1 MGMFDNLKKKAT
13 KAVDDHGG
21 QIAKGIDK
29 AAAMADKKTKGKYHD
44 KIATGTAKAK
54 DGLDKLDHK
63 NDDIPDETP
72 GTGSAG
78 GPGTTTP
85 KP

>member
-54 DGLDKLDHK
+54 DGGL
-63 NDDIPDETP
+63 IVIE
-72 GTGSAG
+72 SALSG
-78 GPGTTTP
+78 AF
-85 KP
+85 K